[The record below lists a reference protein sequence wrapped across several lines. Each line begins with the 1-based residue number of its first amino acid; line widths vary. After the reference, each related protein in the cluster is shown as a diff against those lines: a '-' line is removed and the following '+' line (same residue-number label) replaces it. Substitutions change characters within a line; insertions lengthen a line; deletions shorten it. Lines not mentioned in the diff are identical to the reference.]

1 MDECGF
7 CLRRDPLYTAS
18 DSVGYQPVTVSEEF
32 AMPEIKEIVGQ
43 VRDGEDDATRAVRHL
58 ESLLVQGRLV
68 SFFQPIVSLEAEE
81 VYAYEALCRT
91 VGQNPFGNIEQ
102 LFQAASDY
110 GKTFEFD
117 MSCRQTAIRLA
128 AQQGLEDGRGLLFL
142 NVCPNSLVHP
152 DHNIGTTETFAAKS
166 GLSKE
171 KIVLEITEH
180 EAVHNYD
187 LFRKSINHYRK
198 RGFRVAI
205 DDFGAG
211 YGGLKMLSLLE
222 PDYVKIDKHFFKDHQ
237 KGNINYNLVDS
248 IATACHRIG
257 IEVIAEGIE
266 TEEDISICNDLG
278 IDLLQGFY
286 FAKPAPELIMSESLC
301 YGKGK
306 KKAISATKLFDEVI
320 CIGDIVRYEIPAMTE
335 EPVRDLLQRFQN
347 NPELQSIPVLRNGRL
362 NGLIDRKRFMENTIV
377 GPYGFGLNINYY
389 KAVEDILDARNFL
402 QVAHHESAEEVAEK
416 IQSREQKYIYDDI
429 CVTQSGKYVG
439 VTSVSEVLKAV
450 TENSMNLAKG
460 ANPLTGLPG
469 NEYIQREVAKMLSRS
484 MHFDVCYID
493 IDNFKPFNDRHGF
506 EKGDR
511 VIKLLGEIL
520 RKTIKRWGSRDISFA
535 GHIGGD
541 DFIMILRPKHS
552 VEAAHFVVR
561 KFEKICRKYHS
572 PEELE
577 AEYYVSVD
585 RNLNERKF
593 GLLSLSIG
601 IVSTEIHHISSLA
614 EISSIAKDLK
624 KRAKQQPGSIVI
636 RDRRLQGERSLAA

>member
-1 MDECGF
+1 MAKTRLQAIEASSIARITKSCEDSVSQQVE
-7 CLRRDPLYTAS
+7 LRR
-18 DSVGYQPVTVSEEF
+18 
-32 AMPEIKEIVGQ
+32 
-43 VRDGEDDATRAVRHL
+43 L
-58 ESLLVQGRLV
+58 ENLLKQDRLV
-68 SFFQPIVSLEAEE
+68 SFFQPIVSLEGEE
-81 VYAYEALCRT
+81 IYAYEALCRT
-91 VGQNPFGNIEQ
+91 VGPNPFGNIEA
-102 LFQAASDY
+102 LFQAATQY
-110 GKTFEFD
+110 GKTFQLD

-128 AQQGLEDGRGLLFL
+128 ANQGLNKRSSLLFL

-152 DHNIGTTETFAAKS
+152 DHNIGATEKFAEES
-166 GLSKE
+166 GISKE

-180 EAVHNYD
+180 EAVHNYE
-187 LFRKSINHYRK
+187 LFRKSISHYRK

-211 YGGLKMLSLLE
+211 YGGLKMLSLVE
-222 PDYVKIDKHFFKDHQ
+222 PDYVKIDRHFFKDHQ
-237 KGNINYNLVDS
+237 KSNINYNLVDS

-257 IEVIAEGIE
+257 IQVIAEGIE
-266 TEEDISICNDLG
+266 SKEDVAICKDLG

-286 FAKPAPELIMSESLC
+286 FAKPAADLVPARSLRFC
-301 YGKGK
+301 TGTRSKH
-306 KKAISATKLFDEVI
+306 SATKLFDEVI
-320 CIGDIVRYEIPAMTE
+320 CIGDIARYEIPAMTE
-335 EPVRDLLQRFQN
+335 EPVRELLHRFQN
-347 NPELQSIPVLRNGRL
+347 NPELQSIPVIEGGRL
-362 NGLIDRKRFMENTIV
+362 TGLVDRKRFMENTIV

-389 KAVEDILDARNFL
+389 KKVADILDNRNFL
-402 QVAHHESAEEVAEK
+402 QVAHHESAEEVASK
-416 IQSREQKYIYDDI
+416 IQSREQQYIYDDI
-429 CVTQSGKYVG
+429 CVTQSGKYLG

-520 RKTIKRWGSRDISFA
+520 KKAVKRWGSHNISFA

-541 DFIMILRPKHS
+541 DFIMILRPKNS
-552 VEAAHFVVR
+552 TLAAQFVVE
-561 KFEKICRKYHS
+561 KFEKICRKFHS
-572 PEELE
+572 REELK
-577 AEYYVSVD
+577 ADCYVSID
-585 RNLNERKF
+585 RNKNRRKF

-601 IVSTEIHHISSLA
+601 IVSTELHHISSLA

-624 KRAKQQPGSIVI
+624 KRAKNHSGSAVI
-636 RDRRLQGERSLAA
+636 RDRRLGR